1 MEEENKSRKKSNIL
15 LDDVDTP
22 TNIPY
27 GFSEK
32 KLSKK
37 DEE

>member
-1 MEEENKSRKKSNIL
+1 L
-15 LDDVDTP
+15 LDDIDTP

-32 KLSKK
+32 KPNKK